1 MRILVTGSRD
11 WTDGDAIESAM
22 WHAWTDA
29 GSPPINSVTLVHGC
43 ARGADTIAA
52 SIARKIGMKVDE
64 HPAAWDT
71 RGRAAGVIRNSEM
84 VNAGA
89 DVCLA
94 FIRNRS
100 RGATHCANAA
110 ERAGIE
116 TRRFTTPPT
125 DAAEAAGGADH
136 D

>member
-11 WTDGDAIESAM
+11 WDDSDAIDSAM
-22 WHAWTDA
+22 WHAWLDA
-29 GSPPINSVTLVHGC
+29 GQPPIGSVTLVHGC

-52 SIARKIGMKVDE
+52 SIARKVGMAIEE

-71 RGRAAGVIRNSEM
+71 RGRAAGVIRNSKM
-84 VNAGA
+84 VDAGA

-116 TRRFTTPPT
+116 TRRFTTPST
-125 DAAEAAGGADH
+125 DAAEAAGDE
-136 D
+136 DQ